1 MAGRSRKAVDEID
14 DTEEIEQG
22 VVEVKASAPI
32 EADDPDKKVSIKKG
46 GVTRIRRIGDLGPY
60 INDGWVRV

>member
-1 MAGRSRKAVDEID
+1 MAGRQRKAVDEID

-32 EADDPDKKVSIKKG
+32 DSDDPDKKVSIKKG

-60 INDGWVRV
+60 LNDGWVRV

>member
-1 MAGRSRKAVDEID
+1 MAGRPRKAVDEID

-22 VVEVKASAPI
+22 VVEVKSSATI
-32 EADDPDKKVSIKKG
+32 ESDDPDKKVSIKKG

>member
-1 MAGRSRKAVDEID
+1 MAGRPRKAVDEID

-22 VVEVKASAPI
+22 VVEVKSSATI
-32 EADDPDKKVSIKKG
+32 DSDDPDKKVSIKKG

-60 INDGWVRV
+60 LNDGWVRV

>member
-1 MAGRSRKAVDEID
+1 MAGRQRKAVDEID

-22 VVEVKASAPI
+22 AVEVKSSAPI
-32 EADDPDKKVSIKKG
+32 EADDPDKKGSIKKG

>member
-22 VVEVKASAPI
+22 VVEVKSSAPI
-32 EADDPDKKVSIKKG
+32 EYDDPDKKVSIKKG